1 MFSLCGRIAFHIA
14 SLRGFVRL
22 CGKQIVT
29 ATTKAQQDAL
39 MSQDALEE
47 PSIESAVSAPST
59 LPQVPAGPDPHP
71 EGFWTMMLGS
81 MGVVFGDIGTSP
93 LYALKTALD
102 HMKADGVV
110 ESEVIG
116 VVSLLIWALF
126 ITVTLKYVAF
136 LMRADNKG
144 EGGTLSLMAL
154 ARKSLGRGSKLVFV
168 LGVAG
173 AALFSGDAIITPAIS
188 VLSAV
193 EGLNTASPAFQPY
206 VLPIAVVIL
215 VSLFVAQSNGTARV
229 ASFFGP
235 VMVVFFGL
243 LALLGVG
250 HIADAPR
257 ILTAFNPLLGLSF
270 LFGHGAAGFVTL
282 GLVFLA
288 VTGAEALYADMGHF
302 GRKPIQIAW
311 LCFVLPALVCN
322 YLGQGALVLN
332 DPEAVKDPF
341 YLMAPQWALIPF
353 VLLATAATV
362 IASQAVI
369 TGAFSLSRQA
379 IQLGLLPRLEI
390 QHTSASTEGQIYVP
404 RVNRM
409 LLIGV
414 LLLVFLFRSSDN
426 LANAYG
432 IAVTGT
438 MLVTTSLAFF
448 VVRNSWGW
456 PLRVALPVIGFFLAV
471 DLAFMAANLVKVFE
485 GGWAP
490 LTMGAL
496 AMVIMWTW
504 VRGSDLLRKKTQ
516 RDSIPTA
523 DLIRLLEKSRPQRVA
538 GTAVFLTGDP
548 QVAPSA
554 LMHNL
559 KHNKVVHENVVIMNI
574 VTESI
579 PRVSEACRFEIG
591 KLSGDFLQVTLHFG
605 YMESPRVPA
614 AMALMR
620 KAGYKFD
627 IMTTSF
633 FLGKRTLKTSP
644 ASGMPVWQDKL
655 FVTLAK
661 QSANATDFFS
671 IPSDRVIELGAQVT
685 I

>member
-1 MFSLCGRIAFHIA
+1 
-14 SLRGFVRL
+14 
-22 CGKQIVT
+22 
-29 ATTKAQQDAL
+29 
-39 MSQDALEE
+39 MSQDAV
-47 PSIESAVSAPST
+47 SSSAAKSKPENALTPPTS
-59 LPQVPAGPDPHP
+59 PDHPH
-71 EGFWTMMLGS
+71 EGFWTMLLGS

-102 HMKADGVV
+102 HMKNDGVV
-110 ESEVIG
+110 EAEVVGI
-116 VVSLLIWALF
+116 VSLLIWALF
-126 ITVTLKYVAF
+126 FVVTLKYVFF

-154 ARKSLGRGSKLVFV
+154 AQNALGRRSQAIFL

-193 EGLNTASPAFQPY
+193 EGLNTASSAFQPY

-215 VSLFVAQSNGTARV
+215 VSLFVVQSGGTAKV
-229 ASFFGP
+229 ATFFGP
-235 VMVVFFGL
+235 IMVLFFGL
-243 LALLGVG
+243 IGVLGVI

-257 ILTAFNPLLGLSF
+257 ILQAFNPVNGLAF
-270 LFGHGAAGFVTL
+270 LFGHGATGFVTL

-302 GRKPIQIAW
+302 GRRPIQIAW
-311 LCFVLPALVCN
+311 LVFVLPSLVCN
-322 YLGQGALVLN
+322 YLGQGALVLSN
-332 DPEAVKDPF
+332 PEAVRDPF
-341 YLMAPQWALIPF
+341 YLMAPGWSLIPF
-353 VLLATAATV
+353 VVLATVATV

-390 QHTSASTEGQIYVP
+390 QHKSATTEGQIFVP
-404 RVNRM
+404 RVNRT

-414 LLLVFLFRSSDN
+414 LLLVFLFRTSDN

-438 MLVTTSLAFF
+438 MVVTTALSFF
-448 VVRNSWGW
+448 VVWKLWRW
-456 PLRVALPVIGFFLAV
+456 PLWLAMPFIGLFLAV
-471 DLAFMAANLVKVFE
+471 DLAFMAANLVKVLE
-485 GGWAP
+485 GGWVP
-490 LTMGAL
+490 LTLGLLSMI
-496 AMVIMWTW
+496 VMWTW
-504 VRGSDLLRKKTQ
+504 VRGTDLLAKKTH

-523 DLIRLLEKSRPQRVA
+523 DLIRMMQKSKTTRVT

-548 QVAPSA
+548 NVAPSA

-559 KHNKVVHENVVIMNI
+559 KHNKVLHERVVIMNV
-574 VTESI
+574 VTEPM
-579 PRVSEACRFEIG
+579 PRVPEQNRFESEQLTDG
-591 KLSGDFLQVTLHFG
+591 FMRVTLHFG
-605 YMESPRVPA
+605 FMESPRVPA

-620 KAGYKFD
+620 KCGVKFD

-633 FLGKRTLKTSP
+633 FLGKRTLKCSP
-644 ASGMPVWQDKL
+644 ASGMPQWQDKL
-655 FVTLAK
+655 YVSLAK
-661 QSANATDFFS
+661 QATNATDFFS
-671 IPSDRVIELGAQVT
+671 IPSDRVVELGAQVT

>member
-1 MFSLCGRIAFHIA
+1 
-14 SLRGFVRL
+14 
-22 CGKQIVT
+22 
-29 ATTKAQQDAL
+29 
-39 MSQDALEE
+39 MSQDAAQ
-47 PSIESAVSAPST
+47 PSAP
-59 LPQVPAGPDPHP
+59 LPQTEAHPAP
-71 EGFWTMMLGS
+71 EQQKFWTMMLGS
-81 MGVVFGDIGTSP
+81 MGVVYGDIGTSP

-126 ITVTLKYVAF
+126 ITVTLKYVFF
-136 LMRADNKG
+136 LMWADNKG

-154 ARKSLGRGSKLVFV
+154 ARKSFGGHSKIIFL

-173 AALFSGDAIITPAIS
+173 AALFAGDAVITPAIS

-206 VLPIAVVIL
+206 VLPISVVIL
-215 VSLFVAQSNGTARV
+215 VSLFVVQSGGTARV
-229 ASFFGP
+229 AAFFGP
-235 VMVVFFGL
+235 VMVVFFSL
-243 LALLGVG
+243 LAAMGVA

-257 ILTAFNPLLGLSF
+257 ILTAFDPRLGLSF

-311 LCFVLPALVCN
+311 LVFVLPALICN
-322 YLGQGALVLN
+322 YLGQGALVLR

-341 YLMAPQWALIPF
+341 YLMAPEWSLIPF
-353 VLLATAATV
+353 VVLATVATI

-404 RVNRM
+404 RVNKT

-414 LLLVFLFRSSDN
+414 LMLVFMFRTSDN

-438 MLVTTSLAFF
+438 MMVTTSLAFF
-448 VVRNSWGW
+448 VVWKLWRW
-456 PLRVALPVIGFFLAV
+456 PLWLALPVIGFFLTV
-471 DLAFMAANLVKVFE
+471 DLAFMAANLIKVLE
-485 GGWAP
+485 GGWVP
-490 LTMGAL
+490 LSMGAL
-496 AMVIMWTW
+496 AMVVMWTW
-504 VRGSDLLRKKTQ
+504 VRGTDLLAKKMQ

-523 DLIRLLEKSRPQRVA
+523 DLIRMLEKSRPQRVA

-548 QVAPSA
+548 NVAPSA

-559 KHNKVVHENVVIMNI
+559 KHNKVVHERVVVMNI
-574 VTESI
+574 VTEPM
-579 PRVSEACRFEIG
+579 PRVPEANRFEIER
-591 KLSGDFLQVTLHFG
+591 LSDDFLRVTLHFG
-605 YMESPRVPA
+605 FMESPRVPA

-620 KAGYKFD
+620 KAGFKFD

-644 ASGMPVWQDKL
+644 VSGMPQWQDRL
-655 FVTLAK
+655 FVTLSK

-671 IPSDRVIELGAQVT
+671 IPSDRVVELGAQVT

>member
-1 MFSLCGRIAFHIA
+1 ML
-14 SLRGFVRL
+14 
-22 CGKQIVT
+22 
-29 ATTKAQQDAL
+29 
-39 MSQDALEE
+39 
-47 PSIESAVSAPST
+47 
-59 LPQVPAGPDPHP
+59 
-71 EGFWTMMLGS
+71 LGS
-81 MGVVFGDIGTSP
+81 MGVVYGDIGTSP
-93 LYALKTALD
+93 LYALKSALD
-102 HMKADGVV
+102 HMKTDGVV

-116 VVSLLIWALF
+116 IVSLLIWALF
-126 ITVTLKYVAF
+126 ITVTLKYVFF

-154 ARKSLGRGSKLVFV
+154 ARKTLGHRTKTIFL

-173 AALFSGDAIITPAIS
+173 AALFAGDAIITPAIS

-206 VLPIAVVIL
+206 VLPISVVIL
-215 VSLFVAQSNGTARV
+215 VSLFIVQSGGTARV
-229 ASFFGP
+229 AAFFGP
-235 VMVVFFGL
+235 IMVVFF
-243 LALLGVG
+243 ALLGVLG
-250 HIADAPR
+250 VVHIADAPR
-257 ILTAFNPLLGLSF
+257 ILTAFDPRQGVSF
-270 LFGHGAAGFVTL
+270 LFGHGATGFVTL

-311 LCFVLPALVCN
+311 LFFVLPALICN
-322 YLGQGALVLN
+322 YLGQGALVLK
-332 DPEAVKDPF
+332 DPGAVKDPF
-341 YLMAPQWALIPF
+341 YLMTPGWALIPF
-353 VLLATAATV
+353 VVIATVATV

-390 QHTSASTEGQIYVP
+390 QHTSASTEGQIFVP
-404 RVNRM
+404 RVNKT

-414 LLLVFLFRSSDN
+414 LMLVFLFRSSDN

-438 MLVTTSLAFF
+438 MLVTTCLAYF
-448 VVRNSWGW
+448 VVRKLWGW
-456 PLRVALPVIGFFLAV
+456 PLWLALPVIGFFLTI
-471 DLAFMAANLVKVFE
+471 DLSFMAANLVKVLE
-485 GGWAP
+485 GGWVP

-496 AMVIMWTW
+496 AMIIMWTW
-504 VRGSDLLRKKTQ
+504 VRGTDLLAKKTQ
-516 RDSIPTA
+516 RDSIPTV
-523 DLIRLLEKSRPQRVA
+523 DLIRMLEKSKPQRVA

-548 QVAPSA
+548 TVAPSA

-559 KHNKVVHENVVIMNI
+559 KHNKVVHERVVIMNI
-574 VTESI
+574 VTEPS
-579 PRVSEACRFEIG
+579 PRVTEANRFEIE
-591 KLSGDFLQVTLHFG
+591 KLSGDFLRVTLHFG

-644 ASGMPVWQDKL
+644 ASGMPQWQDKL
-655 FVTLAK
+655 YVALSK

-671 IPSDRVIELGAQVT
+671 IPSDRVVELGAQVT

>member
-1 MFSLCGRIAFHIA
+1 
-14 SLRGFVRL
+14 
-22 CGKQIVT
+22 
-29 ATTKAQQDAL
+29 
-39 MSQDALEE
+39 MSQDAV
-47 PSIESAVSAPST
+47 PPKAVSAPVADVSG
-59 LPQVPAGPDPHP
+59 PSQISPKPAASVIPEAPPVAAEHP
-71 EGFWTMMLGS
+71 NNFWMLLLGS
-81 MGVVFGDIGTSP
+81 MGVVYGDIGTSP
-93 LYALKTALD
+93 LYALKAALD
-102 HMKADGVV
+102 HMKADGVN
-110 ESEVIG
+110 EPEVIG
-116 VVSLLIWALF
+116 IVSLLIWALF
-126 ITVTLKYVAF
+126 ITVTLKYVFF

-154 ARKSLGRGSKLVFV
+154 AQNALGRRSKMIFL

-193 EGLNTASPAFQPY
+193 EGLSVASSAFTPY
-206 VLPIAVVIL
+206 VLPITVVIL
-215 VSLFVAQSNGTARV
+215 VTLFVVQSSGTARV
-229 ASFFGP
+229 ATFFGP
-235 VMVVFFGL
+235 IMVVFFGL
-243 LALLGVG
+243 IGAIGVI

-257 ILTAFNPLLGLSF
+257 ILHAFSPLSGLRF
-270 LFGHGAAGFVTL
+270 LFGHGATGFVTL

-311 LCFVLPALVCN
+311 LVFVLPSLICN

-332 DPEAVKDPF
+332 DPAKVSDPF
-341 YLMAPQWALIPF
+341 YLMVPSWATLPF

-390 QHTSASTEGQIYVP
+390 QHKSATTEGQIFVP
-404 RVNRM
+404 RVNRT
-409 LLIGV
+409 LLVGV
-414 LLLVFLFRSSDN
+414 LMLVFLFRSSDS

-438 MLVTTSLAFF
+438 MVVTTSLAFF
-448 VVRNSWGW
+448 VVRKLWHW
-456 PLRVALPVIGFFLAV
+456 PLWLAIPFIGFFLTI
-471 DLAFMAANLVKVFE
+471 DLAFLAANLVKVLE
-485 GGWAP
+485 GGWVP
-490 LTMGAL
+490 LSLAAL
-496 AMVIMWTW
+496 SMIVMWTW
-504 VRGSDLLRKKTQ
+504 VRGTDLLAKKTH

-523 DLIRLLEKSRPQRVA
+523 DLIRMLEKSKPTRVP

-548 QVAPSA
+548 NVAPSA

-559 KHNKVVHENVVIMNI
+559 KHNKVLHERVVIMN
-574 VTESI
+574 VLTEPT
-579 PRVSEACRFEIG
+579 PRVNAQNRYETE
-591 KLSGDFLQVTLHFG
+591 KLSHDFMRVTFHFG

-614 AMALMR
+614 AMAAMR
-620 KAGYKFD
+620 KGGVKFD

-633 FLGKRTLKTSP
+633 FLGKRTLKCSP
-644 ASGMPVWQDKL
+644 ASGMPQWQDKL
-655 FVTLAK
+655 FVGLSK
-661 QSANATDFFS
+661 QATNATDFFS
-671 IPSDRVIELGAQVT
+671 IPSDRVVELGAQVT

>member
-1 MFSLCGRIAFHIA
+1 
-14 SLRGFVRL
+14 
-22 CGKQIVT
+22 
-29 ATTKAQQDAL
+29 
-39 MSQDALEE
+39 MSQDVI
-47 PSIESAVSAPST
+47 PSPAAVTPAPETVQQPSDN
-59 LPQVPAGPDPHP
+59 PEHQ
-71 EGFWTMMLGS
+71 EGFWTMLLGS
-81 MGVVFGDIGTSP
+81 MGVVYGDIGTSP
-93 LYALKTALD
+93 LYALKSALD
-102 HMKADGVV
+102 HMKNDGVV
-110 ESEVIG
+110 ESEVVGI
-116 VVSLLIWALF
+116 VSLLIWALF
-126 ITVTLKYVAF
+126 VVVTLKYVFF

-154 ARKSLGRGSKLVFV
+154 AQNALGRRSKTIFL

-193 EGLNTASPAFQPY
+193 EGLNTASSAFQPY

-215 VSLFVAQSNGTARV
+215 VTLFVVQSGGTAKV
-229 ASFFGP
+229 AAYFGP
-235 VMVVFFGL
+235 IMVVFFGL
-243 LALLGVG
+243 IGALGLI

-257 ILTAFNPLLGLSF
+257 ILHAFNPINGLAF
-270 LFGHGAAGFVTL
+270 LFGHGATGFVTL

-311 LCFVLPALVCN
+311 LCFVLPSLVCN

-332 DPEAVKDPF
+332 NHDAVSDPF
-341 YLMAPQWALIPF
+341 YLMTPGWALIPF
-353 VLLATAATV
+353 VILATVATV

-390 QHTSASTEGQIYVP
+390 QHKSATTEGQIFVP
-404 RVNRM
+404 RVNRT

-414 LLLVFLFRSSDN
+414 LLLVFLFRTSDN

-438 MLVTTSLAFF
+438 MVVTTSLAFF
-448 VVRNSWGW
+448 VVWKLWRW
-456 PLRVALPVIGFFLAV
+456 PLVAAIPFIGFFLTI
-471 DLAFMAANLVKVFE
+471 DCAFMAANLVKVLE
-485 GGWAP
+485 GGWVP
-490 LTMGAL
+490 LSLGCLSMI
-496 AMVIMWTW
+496 VMWTW
-504 VRGSDLLRKKTQ
+504 VRGTELLARKTH
-516 RDSIPTA
+516 RDSIPTV
-523 DLIRLLEKSRPQRVA
+523 DLIRMMEKSRPTRVP

-548 QVAPSA
+548 NVAPSA

-559 KHNKVVHENVVIMNI
+559 KHNKVLHERIVIMNI
-574 VTESI
+574 INKPT
-579 PRVSEACRFEIG
+579 PRVAEANRFEIEQ
-591 KLSGDFLQVTLHFG
+591 LSPDFMRVTLFFG
-605 YMESPRVPA
+605 FMESPRVPA

-620 KAGYKFD
+620 KCGVKFD

-633 FLGKRTLKTSP
+633 FLGKRTLKTSA
-644 ASGMPVWQDKL
+644 ASGMPQWQDKL
-655 FVTLAK
+655 FVGLSK
-661 QSANATDFFS
+661 QATNATDFFS
-671 IPSDRVIELGAQVT
+671 IPSDRVVELGAQVT

>member
-1 MFSLCGRIAFHIA
+1 
-14 SLRGFVRL
+14 
-22 CGKQIVT
+22 
-29 ATTKAQQDAL
+29 
-39 MSQDALEE
+39 MSQDA
-47 PSIESAVSAPST
+47 VQPST
-59 LPQVPAGPDPHP
+59 PAPQTPAQSPAAP
-71 EGFWTMMLGS
+71 ERHDGFWTMMLGS
-81 MGVVFGDIGTSP
+81 MGVVYGDIGTSP

-102 HMKADGVV
+102 HMKTDGVV

-116 VVSLLIWALF
+116 IVSLLIWALF
-126 ITVTLKYVAF
+126 ITVTLKYVFF
-136 LMRADNKG
+136 LMWADNKG

-154 ARKSLGRGSKLVFV
+154 ARKSLGRGSKTIFL

-173 AALFSGDAIITPAIS
+173 AALFAGDAVITPAIS

-206 VLPIAVVIL
+206 VLPISVVIL
-215 VSLFVAQSNGTARV
+215 VSLFVVQSGGTARV

-235 VMVVFFGL
+235 IMVVFFGL
-243 LALLGVG
+243 LGLLGLT

-257 ILTAFNPLLGLSF
+257 ILTAFDPRMGLSF
-270 LFGHGAAGFVTL
+270 LFGHGAAGFITL

-311 LCFVLPALVCN
+311 LFFVLPSLICN
-322 YLGQGALVLN
+322 YLGQGALVLK

-341 YLMAPQWALIPF
+341 YLMSPQWALIPF
-353 VLLATAATV
+353 VILATVATV

-404 RVNRM
+404 RVNRT

-414 LLLVFLFRSSDN
+414 LMLVFLFRSSDN

-448 VVRNSWGW
+448 VVRKLWGW
-456 PLRVALPVIGFFLAV
+456 PLWLAIPVIGFFLTV
-471 DLAFMAANLVKVFE
+471 DLAFMAANLIKVLE
-485 GGWAP
+485 GGWVP
-490 LTMGAL
+490 LTMGAM
-496 AMVIMWTW
+496 AMVVMWSW
-504 VRGSDLLRKKTQ
+504 VRGTDLLHKKTA

-523 DLIRLLEKSRPQRVA
+523 DLIRMLEKSKPHRVA

-548 QVAPSA
+548 MVAPSA

-559 KHNKVVHENVVIMNI
+559 KHNKVVHERVVIMNI
-574 VTESI
+574 VTEPM
-579 PRVSEACRFEIG
+579 PRVAEASRFDIE
-591 KLSGDFLQVTLHFG
+591 KLSEDFLRVTLHFG

-644 ASGMPVWQDKL
+644 ASGMPQWQDKL
-655 FVTLAK
+655 FVTLSK

-671 IPSDRVIELGAQVT
+671 IPSDRVVELGAQVT

>member
-1 MFSLCGRIAFHIA
+1 
-14 SLRGFVRL
+14 
-22 CGKQIVT
+22 
-29 ATTKAQQDAL
+29 
-39 MSQDALEE
+39 
-47 PSIESAVSAPST
+47 
-59 LPQVPAGPDPHP
+59 
-71 EGFWTMMLGS
+71 MLGS
-81 MGVVFGDIGTSP
+81 MGVVYGDIGTSP
-93 LYALKTALD
+93 LYALQAALD
-102 HMKADGVV
+102 HMKKDGVV

-116 VVSLLIWALF
+116 IVSLLIWALVF
-126 ITVTLKYVAF
+126 VVTLKYVFF

-154 ARKSLGRGSKLVFV
+154 AQNALGRRSRWIFL

-193 EGLNTASPAFQPY
+193 EGLNTASTAFAPY
-206 VLPIAVVIL
+206 VLPIAVGIL
-215 VSLFVAQSNGTARV
+215 VSLFIVQSSGTAKV
-229 ASFFGP
+229 ATFFGP
-235 VMVVFFGL
+235 IMVVFFGVIG
-243 LALLGVG
+243 ALGVY
-250 HIADAPR
+250 HLADAPR
-257 ILTAFNPLLGLSF
+257 ILRAFDPVLGLKF
-270 LFGHGAAGFVTL
+270 LFGHGATGFVTL

-302 GRKPIQIAW
+302 GRKPIQMAW
-311 LCFVLPALVCN
+311 LFFVLPALVAN
-322 YLGQGALVLN
+322 YLGQGALVLKT
-332 DPEAVKDPF
+332 PAAVANPF
-341 YLMAPQWALIPF
+341 YLMAPAWTLIPF
-353 VLLATAATV
+353 VVLATVATI

-390 QHTSASTEGQIYVP
+390 QHTSATTEGQIFVP
-404 RVNRM
+404 RVNRT

-414 LLLVFLFRSSDN
+414 LLLVFLFRTSAN

-438 MLVTTSLAFF
+438 MVVTTALSFF
-448 VVRNSWGW
+448 VVWKLWRW
-456 PLRVALPVIGFFLAV
+456 PLIAAIPFVGMFLIV
-471 DLAFMAANLVKVFE
+471 DLAFMAANMVKVLD

-490 LTMGAL
+490 LGL
-496 AMVIMWTW
+496 AGLSMIVMWTW
-504 VRGSDLLRKKTQ
+504 VRGAELLARKTH

-523 DLIRLLEKSRPQRVA
+523 DLIRMMAKSKPTRVP

-548 QVAPSA
+548 NVAPSA

-559 KHNKVVHENVVIMNI
+559 KHNKVLHERIVIMNV
-574 VTESI
+574 VTKPT
-579 PRVSEACRFEIG
+579 PRVSESNRFEIE
-591 KLSGDFLQVTLHFG
+591 KLSQDFMRVTIYFG
-605 YMESPRVPA
+605 FMETPRVPA

-620 KAGYKFD
+620 KCGVKFD

-644 ASGMPVWQDKL
+644 ASGMPHWQDKL
-655 FVTLAK
+655 FVNLSK
-661 QSANATDFFS
+661 QAINATDFFS
-671 IPSDRVIELGAQVT
+671 IPSDRVVEMGAQVT

>member
-1 MFSLCGRIAFHIA
+1 
-14 SLRGFVRL
+14 
-22 CGKQIVT
+22 
-29 ATTKAQQDAL
+29 
-39 MSQDALEE
+39 MSQDALNS
-47 PSIESAVSAPST
+47 PAAPTSGQET
-59 LPQVPAGPDPHP
+59 PLTPPAAPEHQH
-71 EGFWTMMLGS
+71 EGFWVMLLGS

-93 LYALKTALD
+93 LYALKAALE
-102 HMKADGVV
+102 HMKSDGVV

-116 VVSLLIWALF
+116 IVSLLIWALF
-126 ITVTLKYVAF
+126 MTVTFKYVFF

-154 ARKSLGRGSKLVFV
+154 AQNAIGRRSKIIFL

-193 EGLNTASPAFQPY
+193 EGLNTASSFFQPY

-215 VSLFVAQSNGTARV
+215 ITLFLFQSSGTAKV
-229 ASFFGP
+229 ATYFGP
-235 VMVVFFGL
+235 IMVVFFGL
-243 LALLGVG
+243 IGFLGVY

-257 ILTAFNPLLGLSF
+257 ILNAFNPLNGLSF
-270 LFGHGAAGFVTL
+270 LFGHGSTGFVTL

-311 LCFVLPALVCN
+311 LLFVLPSLVCN
-322 YLGQGALVLN
+322 YLGQGALVLK
-332 DPEAVKDPF
+332 DPTAVKDPF
-341 YLMAPQWALIPF
+341 FLMVPEWSLIPF
-353 VLLATAATV
+353 VILATVATV

-390 QHTSASTEGQIYVP
+390 QHTSAMTEGQIFVP
-404 RVNRM
+404 RVNRT

-414 LLLVFLFRSSDN
+414 LMLVFLFRSSDN

-438 MLVTTSLAFF
+438 MVVTTALSFF
-448 VVRNSWGW
+448 VVYKLWRW
-456 PLRVALPVIGFFLAV
+456 PLWVAIPFTGFFLSV

-485 GGWAP
+485 GGWVP
-490 LTMGAL
+490 LGLGAL
-496 AMVIMWTW
+496 SMIVMWTW
-504 VRGSDLLRKKTQ
+504 VRGTDLLAKKTH
-516 RDSIPTA
+516 RDSIPTT
-523 DLIRLLEKSRPQRVA
+523 DLIRMLEKSKPTRVA

-548 QVAPSA
+548 KVAPSA

-559 KHNKVVHENVVIMNI
+559 KHNKVLHERVVIMNVI
-574 VTESI
+574 NMAT
-579 PRVSEACRFEIG
+579 PRVSEQNRFEIE
-591 KLSGDFLQVTLHFG
+591 KLPNEFMRVTLYFG
-605 YMESPRVPA
+605 YMENPRVPA

-620 KAGYKFD
+620 KSGVKFD

-633 FLGKRTLKTSP
+633 FLGKRTLKCSP
-644 ASGMPVWQDKL
+644 TSGMPHWQDKL
-655 FVTLAK
+655 YVSLAK
-661 QSANATDFFS
+661 QATNATDFFS
-671 IPSDRVIELGAQVT
+671 IPSDRVVELGAQVT